1 MRLINPNIYRLG
13 KTSIWDSEQWNL
25 NKMFA
30 LTESS
35 LTTILQGYLGN
46 VYNLFVIKCNL
57 IDNTRTSSVEANIVF
72 YKYIQ
77 RSRIVKSRRML
88 LLIAAGMF
96 KNKPPLYHVR
106 MAQGFM
112 LPMSIVTN
120 LENVLSSA
128 FHQTIKLKFYNIAEM
143 ANPSYSKLNTEVIQS
158 IQVFM
163 NKQQKRL
170 VQTNNGTSWP
180 PLESWV
186 ESNWLNPL
194 ALRDNYSRFKAFN
207 SLAYSADML
216 LVTFYASIYSLSN
229 LMADVIIR
237 GLLRNMK
244 RHKQFLTL
252 IEVTIEYF
260 RSYTNWAFKPMDW
273 RIAIHG
279 KIGSGVIRSRSHYIK
294 TGYLPMQ
301 TISFPVD
308 YTYRQADTKFG
319 SIGVKVWMRRQ

>member
-1 MRLINPNIYRLG
+1 MRLINPSIYRLG
-13 KTSIWDSEQWNL
+13 KTSRWTSEQWNL
-25 NKMFA
+25 NKTLA
-30 LTESS
+30 LTEATLNS
-35 LTTILQGYLGN
+35 ILQGYLGN
-46 VYNLFVIKCNL
+46 TYNMYIIKCNL
-57 IDNTRTSSVEANIVF
+57 IDNTRRDCVEANIIF

-88 LLIAAGMF
+88 LLIAAGIF

-106 MAQGFM
+106 MAQGFV
-112 LPMSIVTN
+112 LPMSIVTHFEM
-120 LENVLSSA
+120 LLSKA
-128 FHQTIKLKFYNIAEM
+128 FNQNIHLNFFNTGQI
-143 ANPSYSKLNTEVIQS
+143 ANTNYSKLDLNVIQA
-158 IQVFM
+158 INYFM
-163 NKQQKRL
+163 TGQEKRL
-170 VQTNNGTSWP
+170 VQTKGERSWP
-180 PLESWV
+180 PLESRV
-186 ESNWLNPL
+186 ESGWINPL
-194 ALRDNYSRFKAFN
+194 AIRDSYPRYKAYS
-207 SLAYSADML
+207 SLAYSVDVL
-216 LVTFYASIYSLSN
+216 LVTLYASIYSLSN
-229 LMADVIIR
+229 LMADMIIR

-252 IEVTIEYF
+252 IEVTIEHF
-260 RSYTNWAFKPMDW
+260 RSLTNWPFKPLDW